1 MQHLP
6 GLQDVSSDQ
15 QNGGLDELMNYD
27 RVTAAKLGLTA
38 QSLDSALYG
47 AFGQSEVSIIYTQLN
62 QYYVVL
68 EVAPQ
73 YWQSPEG
80 LKDIY
85 LHSVRRR
92 QHSAARGGQGPSQH
106 HPTGHQPYGLIP
118 LGHRVL

>member
-1 MQHLP
+1 MAA
-6 GLQDVSSDQ
+6 SI
-15 QNGGLDELMNYD
+15 ELMNYD

-38 QSLDSALYG
+38 QPLDSSLYS

-80 LKDIY
+80 LKDH
-85 LHSVRRR
+85 LLPTPAEA
-92 QHSAARGGQGPSQH
+92 HSAVGRGQGPSQYH
-106 HPTGHQPYGLIP
+106 APGHQPYRTFS
-118 LGHRVL
+118 LGNRVF